1 MIHVAAQVRHV
12 VHDAGAQ
19 AQVAHA
25 VVAGGVLAALVAQP
39 NDCRPRV
46 KGQHPDLQLNG
57 SRSWSAERAS
67 GDRGM
72 DGEWRDS
79 ALTML
84 LSAPRQHGWKR

>member
-39 NDCRPRV
+39 DDRGPRV
-46 KGQHPDLQLNG
+46 EGQHPHLQLTGRRN
-57 SRSWSAERAS
+57 WSAECK
-67 GDRGM
+67 
-72 DGEWRDS
+72 
-79 ALTML
+79 L
-84 LSAPRQHGWKR
+84 